1 MDYYSYFK
9 GRFAWGSNPY
19 TAMSDC
25 QQIII
30 EMLSNPKIPF
40 CISASAAVDFLSAL
54 ADSTGNGYT
63 VTAVFKSTMQALT
76 DMCQETLDTTAAAD
90 EAWLMETQELEQEAS
105 GGPPY
110 EPEEFETWPVDM
122 DNGEDEVDGEDSDE
136 DEDEDEDEPREPNGI
151 LEAIEEYLCS
161 HCDLVAPGTRRP
173 WPDWQHCGS
182 WTSGD
187 WVRFQIHKEKILA
200 AAKLHTFSTM
210 GTVTN
215 AIAAASAHI
224 SLLPLPRRA
233 EVALWCQELVDELYC
248 GMESSLQELCA
259 ESSYTS
265 ADRAAPQTSLN

>member
-1 MDYYSYFK
+1 
-9 GRFAWGSNPY
+9 
-19 TAMSDC
+19 MSDC

-173 WPDWQHCGS
+173 WPDWQHCAS

-187 WVRFQIHKEKILA
+187 WVRLQVYKEKILA
-200 AAKLHTFSTM
+200 VAKLHDFSAM

-215 AIAAASAHI
+215 AIAAAGAHI
-224 SLLPLPRRA
+224 SLLSLPRRA
-233 EVALWCQELVDELYC
+233 EVALWCRELVDELC
-248 GMESSLQELCA
+248 ATLQKSCA
-259 ESSYTS
+259 GTPYAPTDGACPKVL
-265 ADRAAPQTSLN
+265 AD

>member
-1 MDYYSYFK
+1 MDYYSYFRE
-9 GRFAWGSNPY
+9 RFTWGSNPY
-19 TAMSDC
+19 TALADC
-25 QQIII
+25 RQIVV
-30 EMLSNPKIPF
+30 ELLDNPKIPF
-40 CISASAAVDFLSAL
+40 QISAATAVDLLAAL
-54 ADSTGNGYT
+54 ADFAGNGCAVTAAYESTMKALIDVCQGMRDTT
-63 VTAVFKSTMQALT
+63 VT
-76 DMCQETLDTTAAAD
+76 AD
-90 EAWLMETQELEQEAS
+90 EAWLMKTQELEQEAS

-110 EPEEFETWPVDM
+110 EPIDFEPWPVDM
-122 DNGEDEVDGEDSDE
+122 DTGEDEVDGENS
-136 DEDEDEDEPREPNGI
+136 DEDEPREPNGI

-161 HCDLVAPGTRRP
+161 RCDLVPPGTRRP
-173 WPDWQHCGS
+173 WPDWQHCNS

-210 GTVTN
+210 GMVTN

-233 EVALWCQELVDELYC
+233 EVALWCQELVDELHC